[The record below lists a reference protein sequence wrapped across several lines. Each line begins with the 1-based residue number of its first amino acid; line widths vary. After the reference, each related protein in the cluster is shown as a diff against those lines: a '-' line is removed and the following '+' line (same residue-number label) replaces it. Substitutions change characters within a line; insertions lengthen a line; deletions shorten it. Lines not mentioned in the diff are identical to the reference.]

1 MRRTIAL
8 GTMGFLALLATAL
21 VTWGSDGPDRVG
33 WQGQQRSE
41 DRGQAGG
48 FGRQE
53 TGWGHGRHGFGRG
66 AGLLH
71 LADNPRV
78 RAELSLTDEQVGRL
92 HKLAVDSE
100 KSSIKTRADLQ
111 LHRIELRELLRA
123 DNPDRD
129 AIMSKVQEVSD
140 LRGQMAKQHIE
151 TMLSARSVLTPEQQ
165 KKLRSFREQR
175 GMAGPGHE
183 RRMEHGEGHARPFG
197 CPGAPPAPAVPPA
210 HSGGPAVQ

>member
-21 VTWGSDGPDRVG
+21 VTWGQEGPDRVG

-41 DRGQAGG
+41 DRGRAGG

-53 TGWGHGRHGFGRG
+53 MGWGHGRHGFGRG

-78 RAELSLTDEQVGRL
+78 RAELNLTDEQVGRL

-100 KSSIKTRADLQ
+100 KSSVQTRAELE
-111 LHRIELRELLRA
+111 LRGIELREMLRA
-123 DNPDRD
+123 ENPDHGS
-129 AIMSKVQEVSD
+129 ILKKVDEISA
-140 LRGQMAKQHIE
+140 LRGQKDRQHME
-151 TMLSARSVLTPEQQ
+151 TLLAARNVLTPEQQ

-197 CPGAPPAPAVPPA
+197 RPGAPPAPAVPPA

>member
-1 MRRTIAL
+1 M
-8 GTMGFLALLATAL
+8 
-21 VTWGSDGPDRVG
+21 
-33 WQGQQRSE
+33 
-41 DRGQAGG
+41 
-48 FGRQE
+48 
-53 TGWGHGRHGFGRG
+53 GWGHGRHGFGRG

-78 RAELSLTDEQVGRL
+78 RAELNLTDEQVGRL

-100 KSSIKTRADLQ
+100 KSSVQTRAELE
-111 LHRIELRELLRA
+111 LRGIELREMLRA
-123 DNPDRD
+123 ENPDHGS
-129 AIMSKVQEVSD
+129 ILKKVDEISA
-140 LRGQMAKQHIE
+140 LRGQKDRQHME
-151 TMLSARSVLTPEQQ
+151 TLLAARNVLTPEQQ

-197 CPGAPPAPAVPPA
+197 RPGAPPAPAVPPA